1 VDYKETV
8 RAVLPSGYPAIGLSY
23 AKALSSD
30 QVAFGLSDI
39 ILPMEILCYAKR
51 NIQEVSSEAQAISW
65 LRHFKRSKGKLL
77 RIKQDGSIAWVKEL
91 KAD

>member
-1 VDYKETV
+1 MLSAILVVRGLLDYKETL
-8 RAVLPSGYPAIGLSY
+8 RAIFPSGYPAIGLSY

-39 ILPMEILCYAKR
+39 ILPMEVLYYAKR

-65 LRHFKRSKGKLL
+65 LKHFNGSSLL
-77 RIKQDGSIAWVKEL
+77 ARIDFQR
-91 KAD
+91 